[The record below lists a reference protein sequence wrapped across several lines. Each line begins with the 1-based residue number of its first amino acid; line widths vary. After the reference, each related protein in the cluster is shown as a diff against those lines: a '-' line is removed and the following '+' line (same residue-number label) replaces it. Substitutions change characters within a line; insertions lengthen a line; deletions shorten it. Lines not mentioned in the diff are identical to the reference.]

1 MRKIL
6 ICVFLFSSL
15 LTMGQEFKGEK
26 KIKIVSDFK
35 TKLYKGKKIQLN
47 PKIIDTVSI
56 KPHFNYNLN
65 VRNKLF
71 KFNLLAGEYPKY
83 EYSKDVVNR
92 NFYGNLSFGNYLNLV
107 CDLAYNNHSTKTIN
121 WGALFHSHNASGKLE
136 LNSVD
141 RDFSFLNQIF
151 NAYFIK
157 NDDDK
162 TIKAN
167 IFYTR
172 DSYKY
177 YGGKV
182 YKDLDPFKN
191 NLFSLDFMYAGRI
204 SENGIMNTKVDYNLF
219 DYEFTKETVFKIN
232 LKNSLDFKWDDLAFN
247 LETNLSYLNSK
258 KLSSYSNISMEPQL
272 RYNAGVFHANLGFGI
287 NKFLGDRDNFNIY
300 PKSMV
305 AIDLLDDQFTVFAE
319 IDGGVFNNSYLD
331 IYKIN
336 PYLQLSQ
343 DKLTVRKYDASFG
356 ARGNI
361 DNIFWYKTGVNF
373 KKVDNFLSLYSKEN
387 YFSERY
393 SKQDIMTLFL
403 KIGCKWNKN
412 LDMKGDFKFYS
423 YSDEKITNIP
433 SFESMINISYKV
445 GKKWNFNSDIIILGE
460 RKVVKT
466 IKPLFVTDN
475 KPLILDLNIGANYK
489 LNKHFNMYLNVENLL
504 NKSYQRWNN
513 YPVMGIKAI
522 IGLTCSF

>member
-1 MRKIL
+1 
-6 ICVFLFSSL
+6 
-15 LTMGQEFKGEK
+15 
-26 KIKIVSDFK
+26 
-35 TKLYKGKKIQLN
+35 
-47 PKIIDTVSI
+47 
-56 KPHFNYNLN
+56 
-65 VRNKLF
+65 
-71 KFNLLAGEYPKY
+71 
-83 EYSKDVVNR
+83 
-92 NFYGNLSFGNYLNLV
+92 
-107 CDLAYNNHSTKTIN
+107 
-121 WGALFHSHNASGKLE
+121 
-136 LNSVD
+136 
-141 RDFSFLNQIF
+141 
-151 NAYFIK
+151 
-157 NDDDK
+157 
-162 TIKAN
+162 
-167 IFYTR
+167 
-172 DSYKY
+172 
-177 YGGKV
+177 
-182 YKDLDPFKN
+182 
-191 NLFSLDFMYAGRI
+191 
-204 SENGIMNTKVDYNLF
+204 
-219 DYEFTKETVFKIN
+219 
-232 LKNSLDFKWDDLAFN
+232 
-247 LETNLSYLNSK
+247 
-258 KLSSYSNISMEPQL
+258 
-272 RYNAGVFHANLGFGI
+272 
-287 NKFLGDRDNFNIY
+287 
-300 PKSMV
+300 MV

-373 KKVDNFLSLYSKEN
+373 KKVDNFLSLYSIEN

-460 RKVVKT
+460 RKVAKT